1 MVDKILVQG
10 NEAVGW
16 GALSGGC
23 DGFFGYP
30 ITPQNEVPEW
40 FAREFPERG
49 KVFVQSQ
56 SETGSINMLLGGAAA
71 GFRVMTSTSS
81 PGWGLELKV
90 IIQCYNPLCIAV
102 FFPTERGK
110 VLDTLIIFYDNDHDN
125 EGKETIN

>member
-1 MVDKILVQG
+1 MTEKMLVQG

-81 PGWGLELKV
+81 PGWGFAFLSIRPGGGQGLHSPELLDRK
-90 IIQCYNPLCIAV
+90 CI
-102 FFPTERGK
+102 PIR
-110 VLDTLIIFYDNDHDN
+110 HRR
-125 EGKETIN
+125 KELGFHPWDIWRMA